1 MARSRPSPECVR
13 ITYQPSV
20 GSGLKRAAAHVRQ
33 GHSRR
38 FDGVL
43 ITSGLARLTDIFG
56 AGRHVSNLPQH
67 QRRYCGRRGRQRES
81 CGPAAGG
88 RRDSIL
94 ACGGLGC
101 GIEAAC
107 WAGAGAGG
115 ADDIF
120 CLASSSTARSAAMF
134 WAICSCLAASCSTL
148 RRTASRV
155 DAKGAS
161 CRIGS
166 VEVAATTGNFVVETD
181 NTKPSI
187 GTWATS
193 ISFAAS
199 P

>member
-1 MARSRPSPECVR
+1 MSSPGHKSEGVDQFR
-13 ITYQPSV
+13 D
-20 GSGLKRAAAHVRQ
+20 RQ
-33 GHSRR
+33 
-38 FDGVL
+38 
-43 ITSGLARLTDIFG
+43 
-56 AGRHVSNLPQH
+56 AGP
-67 QRRYCGRRGRQRES
+67 QREG
-81 CGPAAGG
+81 CGPAGGG

-107 WAGAGAGG
+107 WAGAGG

-148 RRTASRV
+148 RRTTSSV

-161 CRIGS
+161 CRIWS
-166 VEVAATTGNFVVETD
+166 LEVAAMTGDFVVETD

-193 ISFAAS
+193 ISFA
-199 P
+199 